1 MAKRIRDE
9 VRTGGGVF
17 DTQLTKETTHAI
29 LVTGNDPNQKNV
41 KEQISAAVNH
51 GAVVLLRKWLQV
63 CSIHKQLVPGNC
75 LKINECMTNT
85 YIFSLFFILQYFKS
99 VRFIINFLEV
109 AKIFNF

>member
-1 MAKRIRDE
+1 MSVYTYLSNVQIAIIGEAEPDVAKRIRDE

-63 CSIHKQLVPGNC
+63 CSIHKQLVPGND
-75 LKINECMTNT
+75 
-85 YIFSLFFILQYFKS
+85 
-99 VRFIINFLEV
+99 
-109 AKIFNF
+109 